1 MAMRAVTDNGL
12 PDLDR
17 YLEARGRR
25 FVTYAEGAEIYQIPY
40 YSFVRLAKEAGANYT
55 MRKSVIIDIDI
66 IERYLEEHPQT
77 MARVL
82 SVRRA

>member
-17 YLEARGRR
+17 YLETRGRR
-25 FVTYAEGAEIYQIPY
+25 FITYAEGAEIYQIPY

>member
-66 IERYLEEHPQT
+66 VERYLEEHPQT